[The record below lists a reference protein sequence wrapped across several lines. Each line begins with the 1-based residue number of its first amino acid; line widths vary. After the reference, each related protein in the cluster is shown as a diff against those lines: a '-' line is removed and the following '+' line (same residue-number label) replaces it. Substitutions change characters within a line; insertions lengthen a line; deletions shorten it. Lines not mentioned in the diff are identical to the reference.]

1 MTDLDMTAE
10 GTLDRTTPPGPGP
23 LRPFRFPD
31 VQRHRLPNG
40 VGIMVAENHAFPV
53 ATLDVMVPSGGL
65 AEPEPRAGAA
75 SLAAGLLE
83 SGAGGRDAT
92 EIAEAV
98 DALGLALESGV
109 SWDTTLAGFT
119 ALTSRLEAGM
129 EILADL
135 VLRPTFPEREVER
148 IRDER
153 LAALTQR
160 RADPSSVA
168 DELAT
173 RYTFADGHPFG
184 RRLAGPA
191 QALRTLTREDV
202 TAFHAAHY
210 VPEGAW
216 ICAAGDVTLDQVAGL
231 AERWFGGWQGVPPA
245 PRALETVNRFD
256 RTTILLADRPGSVQ
270 SEVRVGHVGI
280 PRTAEDFFA
289 ATVMNAILG
298 GVFSSRLNM
307 NLRERLGY
315 TYGASSSFGLRR
327 LPGTFTISS
336 AIQSEHTAH
345 AVSEMLRDMREM
357 QETLAPEAEVSDAS
371 GYLAGIFP
379 LQLQTTDGLSGKL
392 STLAVYG
399 LPDDYFDHYRDRLLA
414 VTPDDVREAARRRL
428 MPDRAAVVV
437 VGDASALRG
446 PLEALDVG
454 PVEVVDAD
462 AVLG

>member
-1 MTDLDMTAE
+1 MTDT

-23 LRPFRFPD
+23 LRPFHFPP
-31 VQRHRLPNG
+31 VHRRVLPNG
-40 VGIMVAENHAFPV
+40 LGVMVAENHTFPV
-53 ATLDVMVPSGGL
+53 ATVDVMFPSGGL
-65 AEPEPRAGAA
+65 AEPEARAGAA

-83 SGAGGRDAT
+83 SGAGGRDAA

-119 ALTSRLEAGM
+119 ALTSRLEDGM
-129 EILADL
+129 AILADL
-135 VLRPTFPEREVER
+135 VLRPTFPGREVER

-153 LAALTQR
+153 LAALAQR

-173 RYTFADGHPFG
+173 RFTFPDGHPFG

-191 QALRTLTREDV
+191 AALRELARADV
-202 TAFHAAHY
+202 QAFHDAHY

-216 ICAAGDVTLDQVAGL
+216 ICAAGDVTVDQVAAL
-231 AERWFGGWQGVPPA
+231 AERWFGGWSGARPAVPA
-245 PRALETVNRFD
+245 PETRNRFD
-256 RTTILLADRPGSVQ
+256 RTTIILADRPGSVQ
-270 SEVRVGHVGI
+270 SEVRVGHVGL
-280 PRTAEDFFA
+280 PRTADDFFA
-289 ATVMNAILG
+289 ATVMNAVLG
-298 GVFSSRLNM
+298 GVFSSRLNL

-357 QETLAPEAEVSDAS
+357 QETLVPAAEVADAT
-371 GYLAGIFP
+371 GYLAGTFP

-399 LPDDYFDHYRDRLLA
+399 FGDDYYDHYRDGLLA

-428 MPDRAAVVV
+428 MPDRAAVIV
-437 VGDASALRG
+437 VGDAAALRG

-454 PVEVVDAD
+454 PVEVVDAE
-462 AVLG
+462 AVLS

>member
-1 MTDLDMTAE
+1 MTGTDLP
-10 GTLDRTTPPGPGP
+10 DRTRPPVPGP
-23 LRPFRFPD
+23 LRPFRFPE
-31 VQRHRLPNG
+31 VHRRRLDNG
-40 VGIMVAENHAFPV
+40 LEVLVAENHAFPV
-53 ATLDVMVPSGGL
+53 ATLDLILPSGAL
-65 AEPEPRAGAA
+65 AETDARAGTA

-83 SGAGGRDAT
+83 SGAGARDAAG
-92 EIAEAV
+92 IAEAV
-98 DALGLALESGV
+98 DVLGLALETGA

-119 ALTSRLEAGM
+119 ALTSRLEPGM

-135 VLRPTFPEREVER
+135 VLRPTFPDREVER

-168 DELAT
+168 DELVT
-173 RYTFADGHPFG
+173 HYTFPDGHPFG
-184 RRLAGPA
+184 RRLAGTGS
-191 QALRTLTREDV
+191 TLPSLGRGDV
-202 TAFHAAHY
+202 QAFHDAFY

-216 ICAAGDVTLDQVAGL
+216 LCAAGDVTVDQVAAL
-231 AERWFGGWQGVPPA
+231 AERWFGGWRGAPPPVRA
-245 PRALETVNRFD
+245 PEAPNRFGE
-256 RTTILLADRPGSVQ
+256 TTIVVADRPGSVQ

-280 PRTAEDFFA
+280 PRTADDFFA

-298 GVFSSRLNM
+298 GVFASRLNM

-315 TYGASSSFGLRR
+315 TYGASSSWGLRR
-327 LPGTFTISS
+327 LNGTFTISS
-336 AIQSEHTAH
+336 AIQSDKTAH
-345 AVSEMLRDMREM
+345 AVSEMLRDMRDL
-357 QETLAPEAEVSDAS
+357 QETLAPAEEVSDAA

-379 LQLQTTDGLSGKL
+379 LQLQTTDGLAGRV

-399 LPDDYFDHYRDRLLA
+399 LPNDYFDHYRDGLLA
-414 VTPDDVREAARRRL
+414 VTPEDVREAARRRL

-437 VGDASALRG
+437 VGDASELRG
-446 PLEALDVG
+446 PLEALGIG

>member
-1 MTDLDMTAE
+1 MTDTS
-10 GTLDRTTPPGPGP
+10 TLDRTRPPAPGP
-23 LRPFRFPD
+23 LRPFHFPD
-31 VQRHRLPNG
+31 VQRRSLSNG
-40 VGIMVAENHAFPV
+40 LGVMVAENHAFPL
-53 ATLDVMVPSGGL
+53 ATIDVMFPSGGL
-65 AEPEPRAGAA
+65 AEPEARAGTA

-83 SGAGGRDAT
+83 SGAGGRSAT

-98 DALGLALESGV
+98 DALGLAFESGV
-109 SWDTTLAGFT
+109 SWDTSLAGFT

-135 VLRPTFPEREVER
+135 VLRPAFPEREVER

-153 LAALTQR
+153 LAALAQR
-160 RADPSSVA
+160 RADPASVA
-168 DELAT
+168 DELVT
-173 RYTFADGHPFG
+173 RYTFPHGHPFG

-191 QALRTLTREDV
+191 STLRELARGDV
-202 TAFHAAHY
+202 QAFHDAHY

-216 ICAAGDVTLDQVAGL
+216 ICAAGDVTADQVAEL
-231 AERWFGGWQGVPPA
+231 AERWFGGWRGTRPA
-245 PRALETVNRFD
+245 NRAPETANRFA
-256 RTTILLADRPGSVQ
+256 RTTIILADRPGSVQ

-289 ATVMNAILG
+289 ATVMNAVLG

-315 TYGASSSFGLRR
+315 TYGASSSFGPRR

-357 QETLAPEAEVSDAS
+357 QETLVPGAEVADAS

-399 LPDDYFDHYRDRLLA
+399 FPDDYFDHYRDGLLA
-414 VTPDDVREAARRRL
+414 VTPEDVREAARRRL

-437 VGDASALRG
+437 VGDASELRG

-462 AVLG
+462 AVLA